1 MAINTAEDV
10 IRVIHDNPGLIARVL
25 SESPEAL
32 AEARR
37 IILTD
42 EVLALP
48 GRFNRM
54 LDVQNET
61 LREVR
66 QLNGRVERLEDQG
79 RRLEDQG
86 HSTDS
91 RVGRLEDLA
100 LSTDSRVGR
109 LEDLAL
115 STDSRVGRLEDLAL
129 STDSRVGRLE
139 DLALSTDSRVS
150 RVEDLALSTDSRV
163 GRLED
168 LALSIDSKLGHLI
181 GSELERRLAV
191 IVPHRLRGRFNV
203 EVSQILVYQDRDPVV
218 SPDFLI
224 RIDEARDAGLISAEQ
239 HRRIRLTDMVVQARP
254 RQDGDDIYFA
264 IEAGATLEN
273 RDIDRAMTSSE
284 LIGAVLSG
292 EVIPLTVAYTIPDDV
307 RRYNEEEKEG
317 RVNIL
322 RVRRRN

>member
-10 IRVIHDNPGLIARVL
+10 IRVIRDNPGLIVRVL

-66 QLNGRVERLEDQG
+66 QLNGRVGRLEDQG
-79 RRLEDQG
+79 S
-86 HSTDS
+86 STDS
-91 RVGRLEDLA
+91 RIGRIEEQ
-100 LSTDSRVGR
+100 GH
-109 LEDLAL
+109 

-163 GRLED
+163 SRVED

-181 GSELERRLAV
+181 GSELERKLAV
-191 IVPHRLRGRFNV
+191 IIPHRLRGRFNA

-218 SPDFLI
+218 SPDFLS
-224 RIDEARDAGLISAEQ
+224 RIDEARDAGLISVEQ

-254 RQDGDDIYFA
+254 RQGGDDIYFA

-284 LIGAVLSG
+284 LIGAVLST
-292 EVIPLTVAYTIPDDV
+292 EVTPLVVAYTIPDDV
-307 RRYNEEEKEG
+307 RRYNEEEKG
-317 RVNIL
+317 GQVNIL